1 MLASQCI
8 GTERGIITATYTYCK
23 NCAAHL
29 NFCVF
34 TSFCNNQGEY
44 KREPESPLYSETKT
58 AGPKNR
64 ARHNNSYIYVPR
76 IVFISN
82 FVSGC
87 VFTSF
92 YKGDYKG
99 APENH
104 LLIWKPNKRKQIVH
118 FKVKIDISLIFML
131 FNFLVRTLHSTE
143 RLLFSRNRNLMGSA
157 NLLSIYSLVTT

>member
-1 MLASQCI
+1 MSQMLCQISWQAFGKIS
-8 GTERGIITATYTYCK
+8 
-23 NCAAHL
+23 NCDFIVSFFLAF
-29 NFCVF
+29 FCSDVLF
-34 TSFCNNQGEY
+34 SVGKPMHRYRT
-44 KREPESPLYSETKT
+44 
-58 AGPKNR
+58 
-64 ARHNNSYIYVPR
+64 RHNNSYIYVPR